1 MSTAKTFDTLAISF
15 SILHNVSRSVFL
27 TEFLD
32 TSTKLFCLIDLI
44 DLLTFN

>member
-1 MSTAKTFDTLAISF
+1 MSTAKTFDILAISF
-15 SILHNVSRSVFL
+15 SILHNVLRSVFL

-32 TSTKLFCLIDLI
+32 TKLFCLIDLI